1 MPQDPSQEHISAEEQ
16 FRRLMETSEQDL
28 PEVPEAP
35 SILRPVGTA
44 DVPPPEVPQAPTA
57 GGVSTPPEEEPAA
70 DMARLV
76 DLMEQVLAT
85 LMTMQDTL
93 EEAMGGE

>member
-1 MPQDPSQEHISAEEQ
+1 MPQDPGQEHISAEEQ
-16 FRRLMETSEQDL
+16 FRRLMATSEEDL

-35 SILRPVGTA
+35 SILQPVGT
-44 DVPPPEVPQAPTA
+44 PEGAASEIPQAPTA
-57 GGVSTPPEEEPAA
+57 GAAPAAEEEEPKA

-93 EEAMGGE
+93 DNALGGD

>member
-1 MPQDPSQEHISAEEQ
+1 MK
-16 FRRLMETSEQDL
+16 TSEEDL

-35 SILRPVGTA
+35 SILQPVGTTEGTPA
-44 DVPPPEVPQAPTA
+44 EMSQSATA
-57 GGVSTPPEEEPAA
+57 AATQEAAEEEPKP

-93 EEAMGGE
+93 DNALGGD